1 MSDDIHFQ
9 ITEDADSMTV
19 LYRGVTF
26 TWFTRLDTDEV
37 PNYIW
42 SEDWQNA
49 LGFAKWEP
57 SEMPTPEKMR
67 RYVTYMTAQ
76 QMGGEL

>member
-26 TWFTRLDTDEV
+26 TWVTRLDIDEV

-49 LGFAKWEP
+49 QGFDKWKP
-57 SEMPTPEKMR
+57 DEMPTPEKMQK
-67 RYVTYMTAQ
+67 YVTCMAAK